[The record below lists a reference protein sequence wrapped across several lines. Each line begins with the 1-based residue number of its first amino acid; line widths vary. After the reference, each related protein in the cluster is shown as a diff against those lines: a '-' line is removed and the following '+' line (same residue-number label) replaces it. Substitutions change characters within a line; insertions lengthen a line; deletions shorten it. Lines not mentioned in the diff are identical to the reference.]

1 MTQLR
6 SAGMLAVLLT
16 TGVPSLA
23 AQLQVGEAELAEAG
37 TDALRAAAML
47 AQIWRELPDSAAR
60 VVAYSDSQPTGCGLL
75 GPDNAFYCAHD
86 DTIYYDAWFAAVVR
100 AMVAAEL
107 ETDGD
112 HAVFAILAHE
122 WGHRIYGRLR
132 PGTAGIPVFAEL
144 TADCLAGAALNSLH
158 GITSVA
164 ADDTAEAA
172 LALRLLGDE
181 ADARQSPRSSF
192 GATWSTRP
200 APGDPAAPG
209 RFQAGLTR
217 HGAADERARSFQ
229 RGFRHGAG
237 KCMKELERR

>member
-1 MTQLR
+1 
-6 SAGMLAVLLT
+6 
-16 TGVPSLA
+16 
-23 AQLQVGEAELAEAG
+23 
-37 TDALRAAAML
+37 
-47 AQIWRELPDSAAR
+47 
-60 VVAYSDSQPTGCGLL
+60 
-75 GPDNAFYCAHD
+75 
-86 DTIYYDAWFAAVVR
+86 
-100 AMVAAEL
+100 
-107 ETDGD
+107 
-112 HAVFAILAHE
+112 
-122 WGHRIYGRLR
+122 
-132 PGTAGIPVFAEL
+132 VFAEL